1 MNKMS
6 CFVQTCDQTIT
17 GMKNILDSFKDF
29 FFLTRGLDFERVQS
43 KPFFSKIHAVQLTLM
58 IVTGRQFSYDRAL
71 QIMQDEA
78 YLDNLDF
85 DEIKKIGRFDPNMNI
100 PQIRQRWI
108 SKASE
113 YKHWEGKTHNTHAK
127 SGHSHRVKR

>member
-1 MNKMS
+1 MSKMS

-71 QIMQDEA
+71 QILQDET
-78 YLDNLDF
+78 YLEDSDF
-85 DEIKKIGRFDPNMNI
+85 DEIRKIGQFDPNMNI
-100 PQIRQRWI
+100 SETHQRWI
-108 SKASE
+108 SKAPK
-113 YKHWEGKTHNTHAK
+113 YKYKGKTHNPHGK